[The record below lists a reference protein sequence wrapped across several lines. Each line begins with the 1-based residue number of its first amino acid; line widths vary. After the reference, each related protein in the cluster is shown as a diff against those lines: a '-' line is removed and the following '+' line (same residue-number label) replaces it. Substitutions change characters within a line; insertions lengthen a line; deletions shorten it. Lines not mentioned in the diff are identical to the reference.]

1 MRRFPNDFLWGG
13 ATGANQ
19 LEGAYNEGGKGLS
32 TADMVKFVPREIS
45 CGKNTETVTYE
56 EAIEIMN
63 GKHDNEY
70 YPKRWGID
78 FYHHYKEDI
87 ALMAEMGFRC
97 FRMSINWTRIFPNG
111 EEQEPNEEGLRFY
124 DNVFDECL
132 KYGIEPLVTLSHYET
147 PLQLALKYNGWE
159 NRKMIE
165 FFVHYAVTVFKRYRN
180 KVKYW
185 IPFNEINMSLH
196 LPYTG
201 GAIFIEKSQNELE
214 TIFQALHHQFIAS
227 AKAVQLAH
235 EIDPDY
241 KVGNMMIYATSYPLT
256 CDPDD
261 IIKNQQQ
268 NHIMNYFCSDVQCRG
283 YYPTYMKR
291 YFKENNIE
299 VTMEPGDEEILKAGP
314 VDFYTFSYYMSVCQT
329 ADPTKGA
336 GEGNILG
343 GVANPYLKASD
354 WGWQID
360 PKGLRYSLNE
370 IYDRYQIPVMVVENG
385 LGAYDE
391 IEADGSINDDYR
403 IDYLR
408 SHIEQMHEAI
418 LDGVDLIGYTPWGC
432 IDLVS
437 ASTGEYAKRYGFI
450 YVERYDDGTGDFSR
464 REKKSFNWYKKVIET
479 NGEDLG

>member
-13 ATGANQ
+13 ATAANQ

-201 GAIFIEKSQNELE
+201 GAIFIEKSENELE

-227 AKAVQLAH
+227 ALVAKKAREINPNFQIGSMLGMSLYYPKTNNPEDILAAQWANR
-235 EIDPDY
+235 
-241 KVGNMMIYATSYPLT
+241 V
-256 CDPDD
+256 
-261 IIKNQQQ
+261 
-268 NHIMNYFCSDVQCRG
+268 NYFFLDLLSKG
-283 YYPTYMKR
+283 EYPEYALSYMK
-291 YFKENNIE
+291 KK
-299 VTMEPGDEEILKAGP
+299 IL
-314 VDFYTFSYYMSVCQT
+314 
-329 ADPTKGA
+329 
-336 GEGNILG
+336 N
-343 GVANPYLKASD
+343 
-354 WGWQID
+354 
-360 PKGLRYSLNE
+360 
-370 IYDRYQIPVMVVENG
+370 
-385 LGAYDE
+385 
-391 IEADGSINDDYR
+391 
-403 IDYLR
+403 
-408 SHIEQMHEAI
+408 
-418 LDGVDLIGYTPWGC
+418 
-432 IDLVS
+432 
-437 ASTGEYAKRYGFI
+437 
-450 YVERYDDGTGDFSR
+450 
-464 REKKSFNWYKKVIET
+464 
-479 NGEDLG
+479 